1 MTKFLIII
9 DASIEPHSLFYTQII
24 TALEWQKN
32 TYADNGVNIE
42 YEFIHQDLSTTPWIG
57 DQVSHSWLG
66 EQTRQLK
73 PNTAY
78 SVVYVFAGDN
88 WKAENKNIGGWHMG
102 NYNGYQVQLIRS
114 NQSTEWLYRTFM
126 MEGMHSWD
134 SPIREKLGID
144 LSTYCGVA
152 DYDNNLVHG
161 MYGQG
166 ETLSEA
172 ESIRIFGED
181 FLKYDYS
188 LLIKKIAPLLNK
200 IFTMYKHVIFG
211 KEQYIRNSIG
221 VDYHI
226 ANSKTAKALKEADLL
241 SPDPDILIVNE
252 INDSGLEFLCFEK
265 E

>member
-1 MTKFLIII
+1 MIKFLIII
-9 DASIEPHSLFYTQII
+9 DASIEPHSLHYTEIVS
-24 TALEWQKN
+24 ALLRQKD
-32 TYADNGVNIE
+32 TYKESEVNIE
-42 YEFIHQDLSTTPWIG
+42 YEFIHQDLSIAPWIG

-88 WKAENKNIGGWHMG
+88 WKAENKNIGGWHLG

-114 NQSTEWLYRTFM
+114 NQSTDWLYRTFL
-126 MEGMHSWD
+126 MESMHSWD

-152 DYDNNLVHG
+152 DYDTTLVHG
-161 MYGQG
+161 IFHQG
-166 ETLSEA
+166 YILSQA
-172 ESIRIFGED
+172 DSIRIFGEEYI
-181 FLKYDYS
+181 KYDYS

-226 ANSKTAKALKEADLL
+226 ANSKTLKGLKEADIISLE
-241 SPDPDILIVNE
+241 PPLIVNE